1 MAKKNEILENVSLRD
16 VDPSSHLRM
25 QNALQ
30 ELIPGLIQDGVIN
43 SQLLSEQLGLP
54 IGQVKDASDRFGL
67 VWAGRKT
74 ALTGLT
80 MPTKSTLKPDLEKS
94 KNWDSAKNIFISG
107 ENLEVLRLLQKS
119 YNDKVKLIY
128 VDPPYNTA
136 NDFIYNDDFTDPIRH
151 YLEITGQIDADG
163 NRTSAGIELG
173 GRKHSKWLSM
183 MYPRLILARN
193 LLSDDGFIF
202 ISINDIEQSNLKI
215 LCNEIF
221 GEENFIAN
229 LIWMKGKEG
238 GNDNQGFGIHHEY
251 ILCFARNAEIA
262 ARKILLD
269 EKDVSRHIVVLPEAN
284 QVVSGEEIYNDGEPF
299 QLINL
304 SKQKDYKVKIPLK
317 GGKTI
322 EWDSYCPQKT
332 IDEYIRIGKLFVGK
346 KGVPYVKS
354 FLADEKDG
362 SKPSSIIES
371 KFGTTKAGGIAIREL
386 FGDGKIFSYPKP
398 PQLIKRIIEITCPP
412 SEESIILDFFG
423 GSATTAHGVLLQNKE
438 DGGNRKYVVVTLPEK
453 LDEGSVPFEAGYR
466 TISDISI
473 ARIQKVIEKEKI
485 ENAGLRVFEL
495 DKSIFESNHSD
506 FELDLRPN
514 TLPNDFS
521 DEQVVVEVL
530 LKLGI
535 SLDAAWKQI
544 NSRGIKAVLCSET
557 LIVLNRVLTQE
568 LLDSVFDLDSF
579 NTLVVLEDALA
590 NQDALKAN
598 LFFTCKQANTVLRTI

>member
-1 MAKKNEILENVSLRD
+1 MKKIKNFIETFYFLNAVKAKNKFLFFWILFKIKKKFN
-16 VDPSSHLRM
+16 
-25 QNALQ
+25 N
-30 ELIPGLIQDGVIN
+30 LINYSIN
-43 SQLLSEQLGLP
+43 KKIKLKIINFYEDIIFFNGNFF
-54 IGQVKDASDRFGL
+54 IYH
-67 VWAGRKT
+67 
-74 ALTGLT
+74 ALT
-80 MPTKSTLKPDLEKS
+80 
-94 KNWDSAKNIFISG
+94 
-107 ENLEVLRLLQKS
+107 
-119 YNDKVKLIY
+119 
-128 VDPPYNTA
+128 
-136 NDFIYNDDFTDPIRH
+136 IYNLINKLKKIDNQK
-151 YLEITGQIDADG
+151 YLEIGSFEGSSAIFFSRFLTNSNLTCVDIWKGVEELSNIDFKVVESNFDKNISKIKFNKIIKIKSESEVFFKNNKEKFSIIYLDG
-163 NRTSAGIELG
+163 N
-173 GRKHSKWLSM
+173 HFFQ
-183 MYPRLILARN
+183 N
-193 LLSDDGFIF
+193 V
-202 ISINDIEQSNLKI
+202 INDIEQSNLKI

-251 ILCFARNAEIA
+251 ILCFARNAELA
-262 ARKILLD
+262 AKKILLD

-284 QVVSGEEIYNDGEPF
+284 QVVQGEEIYKDGEPF

-535 SLDAAWKQI
+535 SLDAAWRQI
-544 NSRGIKAVLCSET
+544 NSRGIQAVLCSET

>member
-1 MAKKNEILENVSLRD
+1 MENISLRD
-16 VDPSSHLRM
+16 CDPSNHLRITR
-25 QNALQ
+25 AIQ
-30 ELIPGLIQDGVIN
+30 ELLPGLIQDGVIN
-43 SQLLSEQLGLP
+43 SQHLSEVLGMPLS
-54 IGQVKDASDRFGL
+54 QAKDSGDRFGL
-67 VWAGRKT
+67 LWAGRRN
-74 ALTGLT
+74 ALAGLT
-80 MPTKSTLKPDLEKS
+80 LATRSTLRPNREKS
-94 KNWDSAKNIFISG
+94 KNWDTAKNIFISG

-128 VDPPYNTA
+128 IDPPYNTA

-151 YLEITGQIDADG
+151 YLEITGQIDSEG
-163 NRTSAGIELG
+163 NRTSAGTELE

-193 LLSDDGFIF
+193 LLSEDGFIF
-202 ISINDIEQSNLKI
+202 ISINDIEQANLRI

-221 GEENFIAN
+221 GEENFVAN

-251 ILCFARNAEIA
+251 ILCYSRNAEIA
-262 ARKILLD
+262 TKKILLD
-269 EKDVSRHIVVLPEAN
+269 EKDVSRHSLVLPEEN
-284 QVVSGEEIYNDGEPF
+284 QVISGEEIYMDGEPF

-304 SKQKDYKVKIPLK
+304 SKQKDYKVRIQLK
-317 GGKTI
+317 NGKTI

-362 SKPSSIIES
+362 SKPSSIVES

-398 PQLIKRIIEITCPP
+398 PQLIKRIVEITCPP
-412 SEESIILDFFG
+412 TEESIILDFFG

-438 DGGNRKYVVVTLPEK
+438 DGGNRKFVVVTLPEK
-453 LDEGSVPFEAGYR
+453 LQEDSVPFSAGYK

-473 ARIQKVIEKEKI
+473 ARIEKVLEKENIVDK
-485 ENAGLRVFEL
+485 GLRVFEL
-495 DKSIFESNHSD
+495 DNSIFESDHSE
-506 FELDLRPN
+506 FELNLRPN
-514 TLPNDFS
+514 SLPIDFS
-521 DEQVVVEVL
+521 DEQVVVEVF

-535 SLDAAWKQI
+535 SLDAEWVRI
-544 NSRGIKAVLCSET
+544 DSHDVNAVLCTET
-557 LIVLNRVLTQE
+557 LVVLNRSISQE
-568 LLDSVFDLDSF
+568 LIDSVFEVQSF
-579 NTLVVLEDALA
+579 NTLVVLEDSLA
-590 NQDALKAN
+590 GKDSLKAN
-598 LFFTCKQANTVLRTI
+598 LFFTCKKSGIILRTI

>member
-1 MAKKNEILENVSLRD
+1 MENVSLRD
-16 VDPSSHLRM
+16 SDPSSHLRIR
-25 QNALQ
+25 NAIQDL
-30 ELIPGLIQDGVIN
+30 LPGVIQDGVIN
-43 SQLLSEQLGLP
+43 SQHLSEVLGIPLS
-54 IGQVKDASDRFGL
+54 QSKDSGDRFGL
-67 VWAGRKT
+67 IWAGRKN
-74 ALTGLT
+74 ALAGLT
-80 MPTKSTLKPDLEKS
+80 LATRSTLRPISEKS
-94 KNWDSAKNIFISG
+94 ANWDIAKNIFISG

-128 VDPPYNTA
+128 IDPPYNTA

-151 YLEITGQIDADG
+151 YLEITGQIDAEG
-163 NRTSAGIELG
+163 NRTSAGTELE

-193 LLSDDGFIF
+193 LLSEDGFIF
-202 ISINDIEQSNLKI
+202 ISINDIEQANLRI

-251 ILCFARNAEIA
+251 ILCYSRNAEIA
-262 ARKILLD
+262 TKKILLD
-269 EKDVSRHIVVLPEAN
+269 EKDVSRHSLVLPEEN
-284 QVVSGEEIYNDGEPF
+284 QVVSSEEIYRDGEPF

-304 SKQKDYKVKIPLK
+304 SKQKDYRVRIPMNNGKI
-317 GGKTI
+317 I

-332 IDEYIRIGKLFVGK
+332 IDEYIRIGKIFVGK

-362 SKPSSIIES
+362 SKPSSIVES

-398 PQLIKRIIEITCPP
+398 PQLIKRLVEITCPP
-412 SEESIILDFFG
+412 TEESIILDFFG

-438 DGGNRKYVVVTLPEK
+438 DGGNRKFIVVTLPEK
-453 LDEGSVPFEAGYR
+453 LQEDSVPFAAGYR

-473 ARIQKVIEKEKI
+473 ARIEKVLEKEKI
-485 ENAGLRVFEL
+485 ANTGLRVFEL
-495 DKSIFESNHSD
+495 DNSIFESNHSD
-506 FELDLRPN
+506 FELNLRPN

-521 DEQVVVEVL
+521 DEQVVVEVF

-535 SLDAAWKQI
+535 SLDAEWVRI
-544 NSRGIKAVLCSET
+544 NAHGINAILCIDT
-557 LIVLNRVLTQE
+557 LVVLNRSISQD
-568 LLDSVFDLDSF
+568 LLDAVFEIQSF
-579 NTLVVLEDALA
+579 STLVVLEDALA
-590 NQDALKAN
+590 DKDSLKAN
-598 LFFTCKQANTVLRTI
+598 LFFSCRKSGIILRTI

>member
-1 MAKKNEILENVSLRD
+1 MEDEIVENVSLRD
-16 VDPSSHLRM
+16 SDPSSHLRIR
-25 QNALQ
+25 NAIQDL
-30 ELIPGLIQDGVIN
+30 LPGVIQDGVIN
-43 SQLLSEQLGLP
+43 SQHLSEVLGIPLS
-54 IGQVKDASDRFGL
+54 QSKDSGDRFGL
-67 VWAGRKT
+67 IWAGRKN
-74 ALTGLT
+74 ALAGLT
-80 MPTKSTLKPDLEKS
+80 LATRSTLRPISEKS
-94 KNWDSAKNIFISG
+94 ANWDIAKNIFISG

-128 VDPPYNTA
+128 IDPPYNTA

-151 YLEITGQIDADG
+151 YLEITGQIDAEG
-163 NRTSAGIELG
+163 NRTSAGTELE

-193 LLSDDGFIF
+193 LLSEDGFIF
-202 ISINDIEQSNLKI
+202 ISINDIEQANLRI

-251 ILCFARNAEIA
+251 ILCYSRNAEIA
-262 ARKILLD
+262 TKKILLD
-269 EKDVSRHIVVLPEAN
+269 EKDVSRHSLVLPEEN
-284 QVVSGEEIYNDGEPF
+284 QVVSSEEIYRDGEPF

-304 SKQKDYKVKIPLK
+304 SKQKDYRVRIPMNNGKI
-317 GGKTI
+317 I

-332 IDEYIRIGKLFVGK
+332 IDEYIRIGKIFVGK

-362 SKPSSIIES
+362 SKPSSIVES

-398 PQLIKRIIEITCPP
+398 PQLIKRLVEITCPP
-412 SEESIILDFFG
+412 TEESIILDFFG

-438 DGGNRKYVVVTLPEK
+438 DGGNRKFIVVTLPEK
-453 LDEGSVPFEAGYR
+453 LQEDSVPFAAGYR

-473 ARIQKVIEKEKI
+473 ARIEKVLEKEKI
-485 ENAGLRVFEL
+485 ANTGLRVFEL
-495 DKSIFESNHSD
+495 DNSIFESNHSD
-506 FELDLRPN
+506 FELNLRPN

-521 DEQVVVEVL
+521 DEQVVVEVF

-535 SLDAAWKQI
+535 SLDAEWVRI
-544 NSRGIKAVLCSET
+544 NAHGINAILCIDT
-557 LIVLNRVLTQE
+557 LVVLNRSISQD
-568 LLDSVFDLDSF
+568 LLDAVFEIQSF
-579 NTLVVLEDALA
+579 STLVVLEDALA
-590 NQDALKAN
+590 DKDSLKAN
-598 LFFTCKQANTVLRTI
+598 LFFSCRKSGIILRTI